1 MPQILNPFVDKAPDE
16 VPLPN
21 APLVRVLM
29 QAKFSPILRIGEASG
44 IVSFQEAIR
53 QDYPELTSEQ
63 SEAIELTLGPSGVT
77 RAPVRTA
84 SRVWQFVDAQ
94 QQWRVGLSTDFI
106 SLEALKYSSRT
117 EFLKRAKAV
126 LDAVFDHFHPA
137 QAHRVGLRYINSLGA
152 EYVDRIQEFVR
163 PELSL
168 VLTPD
173 IVEAATHA
181 IGDMRVTTAE
191 GNLQLRYGLLPPSGT
206 VDPSVMPPI
215 NERRWFLD
223 MDLFQEGP
231 SPFNSASITKMLTAS
246 AERIYTVFRWAAT
259 PALLDEFRK

>member
-29 QAKFSPILRIGEASG
+29 QTQFSPILRIGEVSG

-63 SEAIELTLGPSGVT
+63 SEAIELAVGPGGVT

-84 SRVWQFVDAQ
+84 TRVWQFLDAQ
-94 QQWRVGLSTDFI
+94 QQWRVGLSTEFV

-117 EFLKRAKAV
+117 EFLKRARGV

-152 EYVDRIQEFVR
+152 KYVDDIQSFIR
-163 PELSL
+163 PELSSL
-168 VLTPD
+168 LTPD
-173 IVEAATHA
+173 IIKVATHSV
-181 IGDMRVTTAE
+181 GDMRVTTGE
-191 GNLQLRYGLLPPSGT
+191 GNLQLRYGLLPASGT
-206 VDPSVMPPI
+206 VDPSLMPPI
-215 NERRWFLD
+215 GEPRWFLD
-223 MDLFQEGP
+223 MDLFQEGAR
-231 SPFNSASITKMLTAS
+231 PFNSASITKMLTAA